1 MWFAMSLEQRSKRLR
16 AEPKLQER
24 DGFRF
29 MDGIFG
35 EDLRQKRV
43 LSLSHGVLGV
53 LHGASAAVHTIG
65 HGLAVS
71 RGQQRSAATTPAST
85 FPGTI
90 ESSTTADD
98 PAESPQ
104 P

>member
-1 MWFAMSLEQRSKRLR
+1 M
-16 AEPKLQER
+16 
-24 DGFRF
+24 FRF

-35 EDLRQKRV
+35 EDLHQKRV

-71 RGQQRSAATTPAST
+71 RGLDPKHAVKQVDRLLSNTGIRLGRAC
-85 FPGTI
+85 I
-90 ESSTTADD
+90 ERGDAGGGGAWSSERD
-98 PAESPQ
+98 
-104 P
+104 